1 MTSASLTIV
10 GRPTVSMGLIDGDYP
25 FFAVPPVDDHD
36 DVEGSLPL
44 HQQEQLLQQVGFE
57 CGLFNNFC

>member
-1 MTSASLTIV
+1 
-10 GRPTVSMGLIDGDYP
+10 MGLIDGDYP